1 MIGMLEEYREETL
14 DLFSRMIGINA
25 VNPASGGPG
34 EHERAE
40 FLKKAISR
48 MSPDLK
54 FEEFTADYNGIK
66 RPNILITL
74 DAGREKTVWF
84 VAHMDTVTEGDM
96 GLWKYPPFSATIDG
110 DRIYGRGTCDNG
122 QGIISSILTLRYF
135 IDHRDEMGSNLGII
149 LVSDEET
156 GSAYGIGHVLKQRKF
171 GKNDKFI
178 VPDFGTPDGSEVEVA
193 EKGIFWLK
201 VTVVGEQCHGS
212 TPEKGKNAH
221 RLARV
226 LEGRIDQEL
235 HRKFNRNDTLFT
247 PPFSTFEPT
256 KVEPG
261 TASINIIPGRES
273 FYFDMRILPAYST
286 DEVLAEITRMKGEFE
301 REFGVSVILE
311 PVQKEEPS
319 FNSPGSRGFVDSFIS
334 SVRRVRRIGVRETGI
349 GGGTCGAFF
358 RREGLD
364 TIVWGTLDDTE
375 HKPNE
380 YAKISNVFG
389 DASVFIDFIKNY

>member
-1 MIGMLEEYREETL
+1 MLEEYREETL

-48 MSPDLK
+48 MSPDLE

-171 GKNDKFI
+171 VKNDKFI

-235 HRKFNRNDTLFT
+235 HRKFNGNDTLFS

-334 SVRRVRRIGVRETGI
+334 SVRRVRGIGVRETGI

>member
-1 MIGMLEEYREETL
+1 MLEEYREETL

-48 MSPDLK
+48 MSPDLE

-171 GKNDKFI
+171 VKNDKFI

-201 VTVVGEQCHGS
+201 VTVVG
-212 TPEKGKNAH
+212 
-221 RLARV
+221 
-226 LEGRIDQEL
+226 
-235 HRKFNRNDTLFT
+235 
-247 PPFSTFEPT
+247 
-256 KVEPG
+256 
-261 TASINIIPGRES
+261 
-273 FYFDMRILPAYST
+273 
-286 DEVLAEITRMKGEFE
+286 
-301 REFGVSVILE
+301 
-311 PVQKEEPS
+311 
-319 FNSPGSRGFVDSFIS
+319 
-334 SVRRVRRIGVRETGI
+334 
-349 GGGTCGAFF
+349 
-358 RREGLD
+358 
-364 TIVWGTLDDTE
+364 
-375 HKPNE
+375 
-380 YAKISNVFG
+380 
-389 DASVFIDFIKNY
+389 